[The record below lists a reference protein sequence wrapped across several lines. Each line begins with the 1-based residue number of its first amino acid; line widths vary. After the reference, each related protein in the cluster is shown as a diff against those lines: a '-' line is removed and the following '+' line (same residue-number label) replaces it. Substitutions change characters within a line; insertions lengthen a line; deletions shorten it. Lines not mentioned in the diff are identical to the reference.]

1 MNRDKLHDA
10 IGELSET
17 LTSPVGELREG
28 AKKKRKRKAL
38 FAAWASAA
46 CLCIIL
52 IAAIIVYGVA
62 RGNVDDS
69 ADNGGPTKGEAVL
82 EAEDASS
89 KTDTSCSDAVMEEV
103 VQSTD
108 ETVPI
113 GDENSEDDAFS
124 EEGDEEGDTIPE
136 VPSVTVKVLSVSDT
150 CFTAKV
156 EGIVDTEVF
165 ELGTVLTVDYDK
177 GTYMF
182 TNPPEDES
190 SFPFSEGSVVTIMFI
205 PTETEDRVYAEM
217 IASPEHYE

>member
-103 VQSTD
+103 EQSTD

-113 GDENSEDDAFS
+113 VNENSEDDAYS
-124 EEGDEEGDTIPE
+124 EEGETIPE
-136 VPSVTVKVLSVSDT
+136 VPSVTVKVLSVYDT
-150 CFTAKV
+150 CFTARV

-190 SFPFSEGSVVTIMFI
+190 SFPFSEGSVVTIMFV

-217 IASPEHYE
+217 IATPEHYE